1 MKQFLKFTLA
11 SFTAMILAIIV
22 AFFLFIGAIAG
33 IISSSTGG
41 ANKPDKVA
49 NNSVLHIM
57 LENKVTDRAS
67 MNPFD
72 NFDFSTFKPNPQ
84 LSLTAIVAA
93 IKKAKNDDRIK
104 GIYLDLSTINAGMA
118 SVEEIRN
125 ALADF
130 KTSKKWIV
138 SYAEIYTQ
146 KSYYLASVSNKVYVN
161 PAGIMELRGLA
172 SQLMFFKNALNKLD
186 IDVQIIRHGKF
197 KSAVEPFMLDKMSPS
212 NRKQMERLL
221 NSAWGSM
228 LNKVA
233 ESRNI
238 SVDKINELANGIK
251 VQDAKDA
258 VKYGFVDKTMYKDE
272 MLAELH
278 NKLALKDGE
287 EIQYQSLTKYA
298 NVQLNKT
305 TSNNK
310 IAVIYASGDIVS
322 GESKKGK
329 LGSETISKAI
339 RDARLDDDIKAI
351 VLRVNSPGG
360 SAMASDVMWREIVL
374 AKKAKPVVVS
384 MGDVAASGGY
394 YISCAADK
402 IVASEKTITG
412 SIGVFGI
419 VPNAKG
425 FFNNKLGITF
435 DTAKTNT
442 HADMMTIFRPL
453 TAEEK
458 DIMQIGVER
467 IYGQFIGKVAKGRGM
482 TVAQVDSIGQGRVW
496 TGIDA
501 KKIGLVD
508 EIGGLDKALDVA
520 KDLAKLD
527 NFDAIAYPVEK
538 KTPFNE
544 MMKALNQDMETKIME
559 HSLGVNYKYYEKLQS
574 LSTQS
579 GIMARMP
586 FEIEMH

>member
-544 MMKALNQDMETKIME
+544 MMKALNQDMETKIMK